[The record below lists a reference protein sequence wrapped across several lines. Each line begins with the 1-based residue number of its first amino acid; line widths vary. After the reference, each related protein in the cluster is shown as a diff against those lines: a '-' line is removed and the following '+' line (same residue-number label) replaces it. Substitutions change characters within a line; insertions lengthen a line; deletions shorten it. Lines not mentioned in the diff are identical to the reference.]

1 MRPDRLY
8 LLDIIE
14 AADRVDVHL
23 AERDRGRFLSDVTR
37 QSAVLHEL
45 TVIGEAAGRLS
56 EALRHAYPG
65 TPWAK
70 IVSFRNVVVHE
81 YFGLNWEIVWD
92 TATELVPTANRGGRR
107 VELRVSVNRGEDC
120 VRCQRLTARGRFRDA
135 LRLGNQTILMM
146 RREVARV
153 YGDADRAEE
162 PDDVRFHLLGHSA
175 D

>member
-23 AERDRGRFLSDVTR
+23 AERNRERFLADITR
-37 QSAVLHEL
+37 QAAVLHEL

-56 EALRHAYPG
+56 ETLRQAYPA

-70 IVSFRNVVVHE
+70 VVAFRNVVVHE

-92 TATELVPTANRGGRR
+92 TAIELVP
-107 VELRVSVNRGEDC
+107 ELRRQVASV
-120 VRCQRLTARGRFRDA
+120 LK
-135 LRLGNQTILMM
+135 
-146 RREVARV
+146 
-153 YGDADRAEE
+153 AEF
-162 PDDVRFHLLGHSA
+162 P
-175 D
+175 

>member
-23 AERDRGRFLSDVTR
+23 AERDREKFLADITR
-37 QSAVLHEL
+37 QAAVLHEL
-45 TVIGEAAGRLS
+45 TVIGEAANRIS
-56 EALRHAYPG
+56 ETLRQAHTG

-92 TATELVPTANRGGRR
+92 TATELVP
-107 VELRVSVNRGEDC
+107 ELRR
-120 VRCQRLTARGRFRDA
+120 Q
-135 LRLGNQTILMM
+135 
-146 RREVARV
+146 VAAV
-153 YGDADRAEE
+153 LKVEF
-162 PDDVRFHLLGHSA
+162 P
-175 D
+175 